1 MRLLDLWDEPLNF
14 LDILSRVQIED
25 LILKFKPTII
35 FVEHD
40 CIFAKNSVRRYMI
53 MGTKTWRKLLSYYKS
68 YKKIFLLDLLFS
80 FLSATVVLVIPF
92 IVRYLTDNLISMN
105 SSEAMVIILKSSLF
119 VFVLMIIKFG
129 CDYFVL
135 YYGHLMG
142 SEMEADMR
150 SELFDHYQKMSFS
163 FFDENKSGDLISRI
177 TTDLV
182 NTSEL
187 LHHLPEE
194 LLQIIIRVG
203 GVFIAFFAL
212 NIYEGITLLIIF
224 ITMSAFLSVFLNKMQ
239 KAFIKNHE
247 RIADINS
254 QIEDSLLGIK
264 VTKTFTNED
273 LEIKKFEAGNKRFVE
288 SQKYAFKIMG
298 VAYSGLMFFITAILP
313 IVAILGIILVHRN
326 QITNGTLLLFLLA
339 ESLIVGPIFSFIEQL
354 QLFQNTMA
362 GFYRFCDF
370 LKIQPEIKESPNA
383 IQLKEVT
390 GNIEFKNVSFKYKS
404 GKQVFK
410 NLNLKINAGE
420 YVALVGPSGVGKSTL
435 CNLTPRF
442 YDVTE
447 GKILIDGNPIKNVT
461 LKSLR
466 QNIGFVSQDIFLFSG
481 SVMENIRYGNLDAS
495 EEEVIEATK
504 NAHAHEFIC
513 KLEKG
518 YDTYIGERGAK
529 LSGGQKQRIAIA
541 RVFLKNPPILIFD
554 EATSSLDNESERLIQ
569 KSMEK
574 LAKNRTTIV
583 IAHRLSTVKN
593 AKRILVLDESGISE
607 EGTHEELL
615 NKNGIY
621 AQFYN
626 SQFQKF

>member
-1 MRLLDLWDEPLNF
+1 MTPDD
-14 LDILSRVQIED
+14 
-25 LILKFKPTII
+25 
-35 FVEHD
+35 
-40 CIFAKNSVRRYMI
+40 
-53 MGTKTWRKLLSYYKS
+53 
-68 YKKIFLLDLLFS
+68 
-80 FLSATVVLVIPF
+80 
-92 IVRYLTDNLISMN
+92 
-105 SSEAMVIILKSSLF
+105 AMKIILKSSLF
-119 VFVLMIIKFG
+119 IFMLMIIKFG

-142 SEMEADMR
+142 AKMEADMR
-150 SELFDHYQKMSFS
+150 SELFNHYQKMSFS

-194 LLQIIIRVG
+194 LLQIVIRVG

-224 ITMSAFLSVFLNKMQ
+224 ITMSAFLSFFLNKMQ

-273 LEIKKFEAGNKRFVE
+273 LEIKKFEVGNKRFVE

-298 VAYSGLMFFITAILP
+298 IAYSGLMFFITAILP
-313 IVAILGIILVHRN
+313 IVAILGIVLVHRN

-339 ESLIVGPIFSFIEQL
+339 ESLIVEPIFSFIEQL

-370 LKIQPEIKESPNA
+370 LKIQPEITDFASS
-383 IQLKEVT
+383 IQLKDVN
-390 GNIEFKNVSFKYKS
+390 GNIEFKNVFFKYKS
-404 GKQVFK
+404 GREVFK

-420 YVALVGPSGVGKSTL
+420 YVALVGPSGIGKSTL
-435 CNLTPRF
+435 CNLIPRF

-447 GKILIDGNPIKNVT
+447 GEILIDNTPIKNVR
-461 LKSLR
+461 LKNLR
-466 QNIGFVSQDIFLFSG
+466 KNIGFVSQDIFLFSG
-481 SVMENIRYGNLDAS
+481 SVIDNIRYGNLDAS
-495 EEEVIEATK
+495 EEEIIKAAK

-518 YDTYIGERGAK
+518 YDTYIGERGTK
-529 LSGGQKQRIAIA
+529 LSGGQKQRLAIA
-541 RVFLKNPPILIFD
+541 RIFLKNPPILIFD

-569 KSMEK
+569 MSMEN

-593 AKRILVLDESGISE
+593 AKRILVLNQTGIAE

-615 NKNGIY
+615 GKNGIY
-621 AQFYN
+621 AGFYN
-626 SQFQKF
+626 LQF

>member
-1 MRLLDLWDEPLNF
+1 MKTKRL
-14 LDILSRVQIED
+14 
-25 LILKFKPTII
+25 K
-35 FVEHD
+35 
-40 CIFAKNSVRRYMI
+40 
-53 MGTKTWRKLLSYYKS
+53 KLLSYYKP
-68 YKKIFLLDLLFS
+68 YKKIFLLDLLLS
-80 FLSATVVLVIPF
+80 FLSATVVLIIPF
-92 IVRYLTDNLISMN
+92 IVRYLTDNLVNMTPDD
-105 SSEAMVIILKSSLF
+105 AMKIILKSSLF
-119 VFVLMIIKFG
+119 IFMLMIIKFG

-142 SEMEADMR
+142 AKMEADMR
-150 SELFDHYQKMSFS
+150 SELFNHYQKMSFS

-194 LLQIIIRVG
+194 LLQIVIRIG

-224 ITMSAFLSVFLNKMQ
+224 ITMSAFLSFFLNKMQ

-273 LEIKKFEAGNKRFVE
+273 LEIKKFEVGNKRFVE

-298 VAYSGLMFFITAILP
+298 IAYSGLMFFITAILP
-313 IVAILGIILVHRN
+313 IVAILGIVLVHRN

-370 LKIQPEIKESPNA
+370 LKIQPEITDLSSS
-383 IQLKEVT
+383 IQLKDVN
-390 GNIEFKNVSFKYKS
+390 GNIEFKNVFFKYKS
-404 GKQVFK
+404 GREVFK

-420 YVALVGPSGVGKSTL
+420 YVALVGPSGIGKSTF
-435 CNLTPRF
+435 CNLIPRF

-447 GKILIDGNPIKNVT
+447 GEILIDNTPIKNVR
-461 LKSLR
+461 LKNLR
-466 QNIGFVSQDIFLFSG
+466 KNIGFVSQDIFLFSG
-481 SVMENIRYGNLDAS
+481 SVIDNIRYGNLDAS
-495 EEEVIEATK
+495 EEEIIKAAK

-513 KLEKG
+513 KFEKG
-518 YDTYIGERGAK
+518 YDTYIGERGTK
-529 LSGGQKQRIAIA
+529 LSGGQKQRLAIA

-569 KSMEK
+569 MSMEN

-583 IAHRLSTVKN
+583 IAHRLSTIKN
-593 AKRILVLDESGISE
+593 AKRILVLNKTSIAE

-615 NKNGIY
+615 SKNGIY
-621 AQFYN
+621 AGFYN
-626 SQFQKF
+626 VQF

>member
-1 MRLLDLWDEPLNF
+1 MKTKRL
-14 LDILSRVQIED
+14 
-25 LILKFKPTII
+25 K
-35 FVEHD
+35 
-40 CIFAKNSVRRYMI
+40 
-53 MGTKTWRKLLSYYKS
+53 KLLSYYKP
-68 YKKIFLLDLLFS
+68 YKKIFLLDLLLS
-80 FLSATVVLVIPF
+80 FLSATVVLIIPF
-92 IVRYLTDNLISMN
+92 IVRYLTDNLVNMTPDD
-105 SSEAMVIILKSSLF
+105 AMKIILKSSLF
-119 VFVLMIIKFG
+119 IFMLMIIKFG

-142 SEMEADMR
+142 AKMEADMR
-150 SELFDHYQKMSFS
+150 SELFNHYQKMSFS

-194 LLQIIIRVG
+194 LLQIVIRVG

-224 ITMSAFLSVFLNKMQ
+224 ITMSAFLSFFLNKMQ

-273 LEIKKFEAGNKRFVE
+273 LEIKKFEVGNKRFVE

-298 VAYSGLMFFITAILP
+298 IAYSGLMFFITAILP
-313 IVAILGIILVHRN
+313 IVAILGIVLVHRN

-370 LKIQPEIKESPNA
+370 LKIQPEITDLSSS
-383 IQLKEVT
+383 IQLKDVN
-390 GNIEFKNVSFKYKS
+390 GNIEFKNVFFKYKS
-404 GKQVFK
+404 GREVFK

-420 YVALVGPSGVGKSTL
+420 YVALVGPSGIGKSTL
-435 CNLTPRF
+435 CNLIPRF

-447 GKILIDGNPIKNVT
+447 GEILIDNTPIKNLR
-461 LKSLR
+461 LKNLR
-466 QNIGFVSQDIFLFSG
+466 KNIGFVSQDIFLFSG
-481 SVMENIRYGNLDAS
+481 SVIDNIRYGNLDAS
-495 EEEVIEATK
+495 EEEIIKAAK
-504 NAHAHEFIC
+504 NAHAHDFIC
-513 KLEKG
+513 KFEKG
-518 YDTYIGERGAK
+518 YDTYIGERGTK
-529 LSGGQKQRIAIA
+529 LSGGQKQRLAIA

-569 KSMEK
+569 MSMEN

-583 IAHRLSTVKN
+583 IAHRISTIKN
-593 AKRILVLDESGISE
+593 AKRILVLNQTGIAE

-615 NKNGIY
+615 GKHGIY
-621 AQFYN
+621 AGFYN
-626 SQFQKF
+626 VQF